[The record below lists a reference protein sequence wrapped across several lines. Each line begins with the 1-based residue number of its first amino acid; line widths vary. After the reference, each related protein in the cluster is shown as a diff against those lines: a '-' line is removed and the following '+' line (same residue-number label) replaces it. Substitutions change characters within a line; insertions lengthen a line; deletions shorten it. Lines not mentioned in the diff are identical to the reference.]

1 MVREAEEHK
10 AEDEKR
16 KEEIDLR
23 NRAEGFIAQIDG
35 MLADSG
41 DKIDAKQ
48 KEETQKLRDDLQK
61 SLDENDMAAVKEK
74 LDALEKA
81 AQAAS
86 AQMYQQQAGNPND
99 AGNAQGAN
107 DDNVVDA
114 EFEEK
119 K

>member
-1 MVREAEEHK
+1 
-10 AEDEKR
+10 
-16 KEEIDLR
+16 
-23 NRAEGFIAQIDG
+23 
-35 MLADSG
+35 MLADNG
-41 DKIDAKQ
+41 DTIDAKQ

-61 SLDENDMAAVKEK
+61 SLVENDMAAVKEK

-86 AQMYQQQAGNPND
+86 AQMYQQQA
-99 AGNAQGAN
+99 AQGADANTGTNN